1 MKEVYKVS
9 NTMVKGK
16 GHSYNLNNK
25 FDAIHLAKTLNQYEK
40 DCKHQE
46 NYEALKQQ
54 IIALQ
59 MDISNCQA
67 DLDKI
72 KEMIL

>member
-1 MKEVYKVS
+1 MELKMQNHKCQ
-9 NTMVKGK
+9 T
-16 GHSYNLNNK
+16 LNN
-25 FDAIHLAKTLNQYEK
+25 YEK
-40 DCKHQE
+40 DKQTHA
-46 NYEALKQQ
+46 NYDKIQQQ

-72 KEMIL
+72 KKELNI